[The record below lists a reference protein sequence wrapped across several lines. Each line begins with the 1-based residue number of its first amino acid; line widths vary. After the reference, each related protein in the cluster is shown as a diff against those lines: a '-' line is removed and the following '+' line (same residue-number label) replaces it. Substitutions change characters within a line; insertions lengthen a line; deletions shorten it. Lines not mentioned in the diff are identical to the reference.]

1 MDIFPNETVI
11 FQWFLFMTALLALN
25 FGVFRPVLHLIK
37 ERRERTAGE
46 KEKAREMMERADRLV
61 SLCQTRLA
69 EARGVGSK
77 MREERLR
84 EGEAHGRDLVA
95 KARVVMDQ
103 KMEGLRKQLEAE
115 TRQAGLQ
122 LKQYAQGL
130 GTEMAEKILERTV

>member
-46 KEKAREMMERADRLV
+46 QEKAREMMERADRLV

-84 EGEAHGRDLVA
+84 AGEALGRDLVV
-95 KARVVMDQ
+95 KARIAMDR
-103 KMEGLRKQLEAE
+103 KIEELRKQLTREVRHSFHQTAVKGEAD
-115 TRQAGLQ
+115 RA
-122 LKQYAQGL
+122 A
-130 GTEMAEKILERTV
+130 